1 MTSADTNPRQW
12 SHVHAIAMVTDVAE
26 RAEKVADALRA
37 LREPEAAAAVAEL
50 AHDAARAARMLA
62 GLLDPEPPGPE
73 ETENYRFHR
82 DLWVR
87 YGDPGDLEAMTE
99 HVTDRRPQARPDDP
113 AAQPHPQA
121 P

>member
-1 MTSADTNPRQW
+1 MASADPDPQQW
-12 SHVHAIAMVTDVAE
+12 SYVQAIAMVTDVAE

-50 AHDAARAARMLA
+50 AQDAARAARMLA

-82 DLWVR
+82 ELWVR

-99 HVTDRRPQARPDDP
+99 HIIDRRAHARPDDP
-113 AAQPHPQA
+113 VAPPDPQA
-121 P
+121 